1 MDRAQGLNPRG
12 LARQVEPTDCSL
24 PVVPA
29 TRAVSG
35 ADRPR
40 EEARVPRLG
49 LLGEACAEPGR
60 SGRAAVDHRPGPCST
75 RGKPHGAYVYG
86 RLFGAMAVPRAPQ
99 GWIRQ
104 PAG

>member
-29 TRAVSG
+29 TRAIPG

-49 LLGEACAEPGR
+49 LLGETLAEPGR
-60 SGRAAVDHRPGPCST
+60 STGATADHWSCSRRARSKSD
-75 RGKPHGAYVYG
+75 GAYVYG
-86 RLFGAMAVPRAPQ
+86 RLFRAVAFPRAPQ
-99 GWIRQ
+99 GWICQ
-104 PAG
+104 PTQ